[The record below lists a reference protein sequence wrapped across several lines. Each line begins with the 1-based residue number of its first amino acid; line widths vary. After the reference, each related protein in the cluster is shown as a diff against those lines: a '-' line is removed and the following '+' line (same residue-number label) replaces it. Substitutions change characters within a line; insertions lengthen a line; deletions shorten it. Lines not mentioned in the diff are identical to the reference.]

1 MILKQFELKKI
12 NLNNFNY
19 FLTYGKN
26 EGLKK
31 EIIFNI
37 VSKNNEKEIQKF
49 EEKQILDNQ
58 EMFMHEVLSGSLF
71 AKERLIIINRCSDKI
86 SKIFQEIYEKKIKD
100 LLIIIN
106 AENLDKK
113 SKLRN
118 FFEKE
123 KELACIPVYQDTEQ
137 ILSNLTSKFFKDK
150 HIPISQS
157 SINLIVNKCNGDRE
171 FLKNELDK
179 IEIYLHNKKHIN
191 NHDLSK
197 LINLSENH
205 SILDLID
212 NCFVNNSRKVTH
224 ILNENNFN
232 SDECILIIRAYLA
245 KAKKIL
251 KLALN
256 YAKNKNLEITILEAK
271 PPIFWKEKDMVKSQI
286 QKWSPDKLKKLI
298 SNINNIELELKK
310 NSQSSLSI
318 LINFIF
324 EQISSK
330 A

>member
-1 MILKQFELKKI
+1 
-12 NLNNFNY
+12 
-19 FLTYGKN
+19 
-26 EGLKK
+26 
-31 EIIFNI
+31 
-37 VSKNNEKEIQKF
+37 
-49 EEKQILDNQ
+49 
-58 EMFMHEVLSGSLF
+58 
-71 AKERLIIINRCSDKI
+71 
-86 SKIFQEIYEKKIKD
+86 
-100 LLIIIN
+100 
-106 AENLDKK
+106 
-113 SKLRN
+113 
-118 FFEKE
+118 
-123 KELACIPVYQDTEQ
+123 
-137 ILSNLTSKFFKDK
+137 
-150 HIPISQS
+150 
-157 SINLIVNKCNGDRE
+157 
-171 FLKNELDK
+171 
-179 IEIYLHNKKHIN
+179 
-191 NHDLSK
+191 LSK

-232 SDECILIIRAYLA
+232 SDECIIIIRAYLA